1 MNGLHRTP
9 DQIKHRQNVCT
20 ELMSAIL
27 ESSDNG
33 DLSLLETVIDEYIY
47 KCNEDELEELED
59 IIVNQYGYDE
69 EPGYVVK

>member
-9 DQIKHRQNVCT
+9 HQIKHRQNVCT

>member
-9 DQIKHRQNVCT
+9 EQIKHRQNVCT
-20 ELMSAIL
+20 ELMDAIL

-47 KCNEDELEELED
+47 KLNNSELDELED
-59 IIVNQYGYDE
+59 VIANHFGE
-69 EPGYVVK
+69 E

>member
-33 DLSLLETVIDEYIY
+33 DLSLLEMVIDEYIY

>member
-47 KCNEDELEELED
+47 KCNEDELEELQKVLRED
-59 IIVNQYGYDE
+59 YGYE
-69 EPGYVVK
+69 

>member
-33 DLSLLETVIDEYIY
+33 DLSLLEMVIDEYIY

-69 EPGYVVK
+69 EPGYAVK

>member
-33 DLSLLETVIDEYIY
+33 NLSLLEMVIDEYIY